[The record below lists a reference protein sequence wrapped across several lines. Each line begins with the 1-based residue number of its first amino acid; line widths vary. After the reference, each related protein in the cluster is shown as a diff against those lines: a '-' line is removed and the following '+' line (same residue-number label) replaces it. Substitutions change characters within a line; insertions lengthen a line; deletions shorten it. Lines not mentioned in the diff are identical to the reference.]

1 MLVTNLNQ
9 AYVLTEEERNTFL
22 RDGFIG
28 PFDPFLP
35 EGALDELHDYCEDI
49 EVNKKK
55 HPLYK
60 RFSSRDWHLVSPK
73 LLDLFTHPA
82 VVQRLRQLMGDDL
95 VLWRSK
101 IFHKSPGE
109 GRVGWHQEWGL
120 FNGEEIGNDK
130 PSLIFANPGDAW
142 WNITMW
148 IALNDIPLENG
159 PLQFMSG
166 SHQTR
171 YPYHMVPMT
180 ESAFFHDPFVGVSDP
195 KIIIERAQKSELV
208 LDIDTKNLFDGVD
221 PYRFSMAEMKAYVFD
236 KLSQKMAKVTPF
248 EPDPDRLVTLP
259 MKKGQFVIFT
269 ERTMHGSLPNTS
281 DKNRVAI
288 NCRVTFTDTLIYPG
302 RLQGDYV
309 DGSNIDISA
318 HRCVLLSG
326 EDKNG
331 QNVY

>member
-1 MLVTNLNQ
+1 
-9 AYVLTEEERNTFL
+9 
-22 RDGFIG
+22 
-28 PFDPFLP
+28 
-35 EGALDELHDYCEDI
+35 
-49 EVNKKK
+49 
-55 HPLYK
+55 
-60 RFSSRDWHLVSPK
+60 
-73 LLDLFTHPA
+73 
-82 VVQRLRQLMGDDL
+82 
-95 VLWRSK
+95 
-101 IFHKSPGE
+101 
-109 GRVGWHQEWGL
+109 
-120 FNGEEIGNDK
+120 
-130 PSLIFANPGDAW
+130 
-142 WNITMW
+142 
-148 IALNDIPLENG
+148 
-159 PLQFMSG
+159 
-166 SHQTR
+166 
-171 YPYHMVPMT
+171 MVPMT

-195 KIIIERAQKSELV
+195 KTIIEHAQKSELV

-248 EPDPDRLVTLP
+248 EPDPERLVTLP

-302 RLQGDYV
+302 RLEGDYI